1 MHTFNPWLLEKKKQ
15 VENEIIDIINTLD
28 KISEHNHLKILE
40 AFKKNRVSE
49 YHFHGTTGY
58 GYHDVGREALE
69 KVFADVF
76 GAEKALVRSQIVSGT
91 HAIALALFGVL
102 RPGDELICAAGA
114 PYDTLE
120 EVIGM
125 RGNHGGSLKEW
136 GIAYREIPL
145 TPAQEIDE
153 MALKKAIGPKTKMI
167 SIQRSRGYSL
177 RPALS
182 VMQIKKIIDLVH
194 EVNADIVC
202 FVDNCYGEFVEEL
215 EPTDVGADLMAGS
228 LIKNPGGGIAP
239 MGGYLVGKERLINLA
254 AARLTAPGI
263 AGAVGSSPAG
273 YRLLFQG
280 LYLAPHIVSEA
291 LKGAVFSAKILSDLG
306 FLTTPGYDAV
316 RSDIIQA
323 VQLGTASH
331 MIAFCRGLQRFSPV
345 DAHVIPEPSEM
356 PGYGDK
362 VVMAG
367 GTFIQGATIEFGA
380 DGPIRPPY
388 VMYLQ
393 GGLSQIYVKAG
404 ILGAI
409 QELDEQGLLTKKG
422 E

>member
-1 MHTFNPWLLEKKKQ
+1 MHKFKPWLLEKKSQ
-15 VENEIIDIINTLD
+15 VEKDVVDVVNALD
-28 KISEHNHLKILE
+28 KISEYNHLKILE
-40 AFKKNRVSE
+40 AFSKNRVSE

-58 GYHDVGREALE
+58 GYHDIGRDTLE
-69 KVFADVF
+69 RVFADVF

-91 HAIALALFGVL
+91 HAIALALFGIL

-120 EVIGM
+120 EVIGI
-125 RGNHGGSLKEW
+125 RGDHGGSLKEW
-136 GIAYREIPL
+136 GITYREISL
-145 TPAQEIDE
+145 TSTDEIDAA
-153 MALKKAIGPKTKMI
+153 ALIKAIGPKTKMV

-177 RPALS
+177 RPTLS
-182 VMQIKKIIDLVH
+182 IATIKKIIALIRDI
-194 EVNADIVC
+194 NPNIVC
-202 FVDNCYGEFVEEL
+202 FVDNCYGEFVEKL

-228 LIKNPGGGIAP
+228 LIKNPGGGLAP
-239 MGGYLVGKERLINLA
+239 MGGYLVGKEHLIDLA

-263 AGAVGSSPAG
+263 AGAVGSSPLG
-273 YRLLFQG
+273 HRLLFQG
-280 LYLAPHIVSEA
+280 LFLAPHIVTEA
-291 LKGAVFSAKILSDLG
+291 LKGAVFTAKILSDLG
-306 FLTTPGYDAV
+306 FYTTPRFDEI

-323 VQLGTASH
+323 VQLGSAEH

-345 DAHVIPEPSEM
+345 DSHVTPEPSGM

-380 DGPIRPPY
+380 DGPLRPPY

-393 GGLSQIYVKAG
+393 GGLSQMYVKAG

-409 QELDEQGLLTKKG
+409 QEIADLGLLENYMK
-422 E
+422 